1 MNFTNRATTL
11 STTFQELG
19 LRYTDNEPLIQ
30 VFYDELSTA
39 YNGSSRYYHSLA
51 HLSFML
57 KEIKESNL
65 YFQDGDAT
73 LFALY
78 YHDMMYEPTRNDN
91 EERSAAIATER
102 LQAMNC
108 PLTLITN
115 CKQLILASK
124 GHEES
129 LNNDVNLFTDID
141 LAVLGKPWKHYQRY
155 LQAIRKEYAMY
166 SDEAYCK
173 GRQKV
178 LHHFLAMPFIFKTTY
193 FRTLYEV
200 NAREN
205 IKQELLYIIS

>member
-1 MNFTNRATTL
+1 MNFTNIGTTL

-19 LRYTDNEPLIQ
+19 LRYTDNGQLIQ

-39 YNGSSRYYHSLA
+39 YSSPSRHYHSLA

-57 KEIKESNL
+57 KEIKESTL
-65 YFQDGDAT
+65 CFQDGDAA

-78 YHDMMYEPTRNDN
+78 YHDMVYEPTRNDN
-91 EERSAAIATER
+91 EEQSAAIATEQ

-108 PLTLITN
+108 PSTLIIN
-115 CKQLILASK
+115 CNQLILASK

-141 LAVLGKPWKHYQRY
+141 LAILGKPWKHYQRY
-155 LQAIRKEYAMY
+155 TQAIRKEYAMY
-166 SDEAYCK
+166 NDEAYCK

-178 LHHFLAMPFIFKTTY
+178 LHHFLAMPSIFKTTY

-205 IKQELLYIIS
+205 IKQELLYMLS